1 MLRFAESHSS
11 GCLHRLC
18 VGCVFP
24 WGWRDRLST
33 PQVQRLPLRR
43 PRLPRRKRDCTPPS
57 SSHVRGVLQRR
68 RCVLRWR
75 KDCSSGLPPH
85 IAGLYLGGR
94 GTGLL
99 PHNFGDF
106 LGGGRTGL
114 PPHNVGMYFG
124 GRGTSPLP
132 HKVCVYL
139 GGGGT
144 GPPPHNDGVYFGGR
158 ETGSRPHTDECFMCH
173 NGQDPLLFLADMFLM
188 LYQGWLDTVWMLLK
202 QNSDKRGVLSVVFSS
217 CLGNVRRSM
226 LFSCLSP

>member
-43 PRLPRRKRDCTPPS
+43 PRLPRRKRDCTPALFLTTSVS
-57 SSHVRGVLQRR
+57 SSAST
-68 RCVLRWR
+68 LRT
-75 KDCSSGLPPH
+75 SEEEGLAH
-85 IAGLYLGGR
+85 S
-94 GTGLL
+94 
-99 PHNFGDF
+99 
-106 LGGGRTGL
+106 L
-114 PPHNVGMYFG
+114 PPHNGEEFSG
-124 GRGTSPLP
+124 GGGIGPPP
-132 HKVCVYL
+132 HKSGEYI

-173 NGQDPLLFLADMFLM
+173 NGQDPLLFLADMCLM
-188 LYQGWLDTVWMLLK
+188 LYHGWLDTVWMLLK
-202 QNSDKRGVLSVVFSS
+202 QNSDKRGVVFSS
-217 CLGNVRRSM
+217 CLGNVKRSM